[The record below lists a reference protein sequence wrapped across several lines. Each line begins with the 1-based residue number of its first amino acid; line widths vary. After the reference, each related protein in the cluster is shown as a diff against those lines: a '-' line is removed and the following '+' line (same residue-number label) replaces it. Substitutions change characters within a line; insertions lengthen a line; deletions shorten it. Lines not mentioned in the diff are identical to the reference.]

1 MKRALSRKNLWEK
14 TPPLLKSTL
23 GRGLGLVPPTWLL
36 GKSFRAHYMFI
47 RDAQWWPAERVREYQ
62 LGKLREILKL
72 AYERT
77 KFYRQRFDSVGFH
90 PNDFHS
96 LDDICRL
103 PTIDKQTVID
113 NVSDMCTKSI
123 SSKDVDYGS
132 TGGTS
137 GTPLHFYMNANRSS
151 IEYAYLA
158 TSWERAGYKLGM
170 PMAVIRGRIV
180 HSNRNGFRHEYDPIL
195 HHYYYS
201 NFHMTDVNMK
211 LYLKHI
217 RSIGPCMLHA
227 YPSSAQTL
235 AKFILGT
242 DQQVPQNVK
251 GVLLESENVY
261 SDQVS
266 DIEIAFGARTF
277 SSYGHSEKCVLAAQC
292 EHTSN
297 YHVWPIYGYFELLDA
312 QGAPVKTAGQ
322 EGEIVGT
329 GFINT
334 VMPFIRYRTG
344 DYATYVGEYCKEC
357 GREHTLITNIK
368 GRWPQGGLI
377 ATDGSIISMT
387 ALNIHDDTFRNVRD
401 YQFHQTVPGKATL
414 CIVPIKPLD
423 EDEQHR
429 IRTNMNKQ
437 LQGQV
442 VLDLEIRAEIVK
454 TARGKQP
461 RVVQKCELYIRR
473 ERSEE

>member
-1 MKRALSRKNLWEK
+1 MKTALSKKNLWEK
-14 TPPLLKSTL
+14 TPLWVKSTF
-23 GRGLGLVPPTWLL
+23 GRGLGLIPPAWLL
-36 GKSFRAHYMFI
+36 GKSFRKNCKFVHDVQ
-47 RDAQWWPAERVREYQ
+47 RWPKEHVREYQ
-62 LGKLREILKL
+62 INKLREILKL
-72 AYERT
+72 AYEKT
-77 KFYRQRFDSVGFH
+77 KFYRQIFDSVGFH
-90 PNDFHS
+90 PNDFQS

-113 NVSDMCTKSI
+113 NLSDMCTKSI

-151 IEYAYLA
+151 IEYAYLT
-158 TSWERAGYKLGM
+158 TSWERMGYKLGM

-180 HSNRNGFRHEYDPIL
+180 RPNRNGFYYEYDPIL
-195 HHYYYS
+195 HHHYYS

-217 RSIGPCMLHA
+217 RSIGPCVLHA
-227 YPSSAQTL
+227 YPSSARAL
-235 AKFILGT
+235 AKFIIRTGE
-242 DQQVPQNVK
+242 QVPKNIK

-292 EHTSN
+292 EYTQD
-297 YHVWPIYGYFELLDA
+297 YHVWPTYGYFELIDA
-312 QGAPVKTAGQ
+312 QGAPVKTAGR

-334 VMPFIRYRTG
+334 VTPFIRYRTG
-344 DYATYVGEYCKEC
+344 DLATYVGEYCKEC
-357 GREHTLITNIK
+357 GREQTIITDIK

-377 ATDGSIISMT
+377 ASDGSVVSMT
-387 ALNIHDDTFRNVRD
+387 ALNVHDDTFINVRE
-401 YQFHQTVPGKATL
+401 YQFQQSVPGKATL
-414 CIVPIKPLD
+414 CVVPTIPLND
-423 EDEQHR
+423 NEKQR
-429 IRTNMNKQ
+429 IITNMNKR

-442 VLDLEIRAEIVK
+442 ILNLEIRTELIQ
-454 TARGKQP
+454 TPRGKQP
-461 RVVQKCELYIRR
+461 RVIQRCTPFIK
-473 ERSEE
+473 SEN